1 MKKTGVSEMRVYLTV
16 LFVVALLIS
25 NIIAGKQIQLPFGVV
40 MTGAVFIFPITYILS
55 DLFSEVYG
63 YRWSRITCY
72 LGFAGNL
79 FMVIIFSIII
89 RTPAPGFW
97 EHQEAFR
104 VVLGNTPRILLAS
117 SLAFVVGDFVNDRVF
132 KRMKLRH
139 PNSHKGFGGRAI
151 ISSFVGELVDS
162 AIFLPIAFIG
172 QMPIQT
178 LLVMGIFQVSFKVA
192 YELVILPVTYRVVKA
207 VSRYENRDVI

>member
-1 MKKTGVSEMRVYLTV
+1 
-16 LFVVALLIS
+16 
-25 NIIAGKQIQLPFGVV
+25 
-40 MTGAVFIFPITYILS
+40 
-55 DLFSEVYG
+55 
-63 YRWSRITCY
+63 
-72 LGFAGNL
+72 
-79 FMVIIFSIII
+79 MVIIFSIII

-104 VVLGNTPRILLAS
+104 VVLGNTPRILFAS

-132 KRMKLRH
+132 RRMKLRH

-172 QMPIQT
+172 QMPAQT
-178 LLVMGIFQVSFKVA
+178 LLVMGIFQVSFKVV
-192 YELVILPVTYRVVKA
+192 YELVILPVTYKVVKM
-207 VSRYENRDVI
+207 VSRYENMGVI

>member
-1 MKKTGVSEMRVYLTV
+1 MKKTRVSEMQAYLTI
-16 LFVVALLIS
+16 LFVTALLIS
-25 NIIAGKQIQLPFGVV
+25 NIIAGKQIQLPFGIV

-63 YRWSRITCY
+63 YRWSRVTCY
-72 LGFAGNL
+72 LAFAGNL
-79 FMVIIFSIII
+79 FMVIVFSIII

-104 VVLGNTPRILLAS
+104 VVLGNTPRILFAS

-132 KRMKLRH
+132 RRMKLHH
-139 PNSHKGFGGRAI
+139 PDSHKGFGGRAI

-162 AIFLPIAFIG
+162 IIFLPIAFIG
-172 QMPIQT
+172 QMPAQT

-192 YELVILPVTYRVVKA
+192 YELVILPVTYKVVKA
-207 VSRYENRDVI
+207 VSRYENMGVI